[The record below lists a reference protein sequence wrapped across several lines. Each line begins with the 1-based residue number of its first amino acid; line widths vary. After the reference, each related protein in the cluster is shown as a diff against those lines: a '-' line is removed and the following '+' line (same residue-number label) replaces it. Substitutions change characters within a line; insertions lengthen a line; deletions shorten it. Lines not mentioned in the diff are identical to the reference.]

1 MYVCSL
7 QRGRTALPSTGVKI
21 NQSINQSVITR
32 LTLGCVKRTECEAT
46 TTDNRVG
53 SKDSDD
59 SDSTAKKITTRTGK
73 NINEYIY

>member
-1 MYVCSL
+1 M
-7 QRGRTALPSTGVKI
+7 
-21 NQSINQSVITR
+21 ITR

-59 SDSTAKKITTRTGK
+59 SDSTAKKTTTCTGK
-73 NINEYIY
+73 NIINEYILSVNCYY